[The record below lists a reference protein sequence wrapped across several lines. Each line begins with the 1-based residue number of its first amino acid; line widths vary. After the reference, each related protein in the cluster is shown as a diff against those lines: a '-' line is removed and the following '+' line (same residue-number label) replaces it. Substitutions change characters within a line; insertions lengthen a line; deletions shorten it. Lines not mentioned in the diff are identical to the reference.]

1 MPIVVVLTS
10 SAVARQ
16 LLQFL
21 REHPEYDR
29 GIAGPARDL
38 DVSYPWLHR
47 VLRSMEL
54 QGVVEIDRSRR
65 PYRIRLRL
73 ERDGSGAEQGDERD
87 PHGPVG

>member
-1 MPIVVVLTS
+1 MVIVVLTS
-10 SAVARQ
+10 SVVAKQ

-29 GIAGPARDL
+29 GIAGLAREL
-38 DVSYPWLHR
+38 GVSYPWLHR
-47 VLRSMEL
+47 VLRSMEM

-87 PHGPVG
+87 RHGPVD